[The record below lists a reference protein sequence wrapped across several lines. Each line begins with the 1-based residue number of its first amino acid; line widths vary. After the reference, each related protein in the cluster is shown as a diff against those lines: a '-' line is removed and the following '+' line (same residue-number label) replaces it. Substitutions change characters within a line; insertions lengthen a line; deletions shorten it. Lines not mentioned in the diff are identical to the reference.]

1 MIATVCFQADAITE
15 CERESFKKIFDE
27 FDVNKDGHITASEL
41 STVLKK
47 LGQNPS
53 AEELAEFIQM
63 CDTDKNGTI
72 EFGEFCKYL
81 VDLRRRVSDNC
92 LYILSELRTV
102 YCSVVRSILYCSVCI
117 LHVITA
123 TLQVLWTIASDY
135 SLQTHVGV
143 QGD

>member
-92 LYILSELRTV
+92 LHILELHTV
-102 YCSVVRSILYCSVCI
+102 YCSVVRSIHTVCI
-117 LHVITA
+117 LHVISA

>member
-92 LYILSELRTV
+92 LYILELHTV
-102 YCSVVRSILYCSVCI
+102 YCSVVRSIHTVCI
-117 LHVITA
+117 LHVISA